1 MNSPGDKEQGI
12 PFGETQEPTT
22 VVLKTVVTDTAVRKK
37 EKASHILDSRTH
49 MRQHRKMAD
58 TESIW

>member
-1 MNSPGDKEQGI
+1 MNSSGDKDRGSPLEKL
-12 PFGETQEPTT
+12 EPTT
-22 VVLKTVVTDTAVRKK
+22 VVLKTVVTDTAIRKK

-49 MRQHRKMAD
+49 MRQHRKTAD